1 MESISRMFLF
11 FLMFLCCP
19 FCEGELTF
27 ERASEN
33 GDESEF
39 GPFCPVTATGILL
52 WRAFQSSRKA
62 RSARSE
68 DGPANH
74 GR

>member
-39 GPFCPVTATGILL
+39 GVLSCNCDRYPVVAGIPI
-52 WRAFQSSRKA
+52 SRKA